1 MYKMISLY
9 IFNEKI
15 DGLCGGAIIISAS
28 EGRYLIDNLQRI
40 INEGGGDRLY
50 DILNT
55 KITLYSIFESIYV
68 SHDFSDHER
77 AIISNILGGTTVGN
91 YYFLDQ
97 LYSIVDSAN
106 LSEENEEDEEEDY
119 EDDDENEDEN

>member
-1 MYKMISLY
+1 MYRMISLY

-15 DGLCGGAIIISAS
+15 DGLCGGAIIVSAS
-28 EGRYLIDNLQRI
+28 DGRYLIDSLQKI
-40 INEGGGDRLY
+40 IDEGGGDRLY
-50 DILNT
+50 DVLGT
-55 KITLYSIFESIYV
+55 KMTLHSIFESIYG

-97 LYSIVDSAN
+97 LYGIIDSAN
-106 LSEENEEDEEEDY
+106 LSEDEDEDY